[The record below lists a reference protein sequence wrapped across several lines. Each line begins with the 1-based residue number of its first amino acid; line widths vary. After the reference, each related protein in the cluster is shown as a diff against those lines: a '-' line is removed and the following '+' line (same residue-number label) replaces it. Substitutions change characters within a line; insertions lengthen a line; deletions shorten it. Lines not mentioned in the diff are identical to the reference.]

1 MAATSLNEGDAAPAQ
16 SQSNQNCES
25 TAFLWRRCQ
34 CLADFGR
41 IAVSSSSCLLTSSG
55 VARMHTRRSAEI
67 VLSSL
72 LLEKIQFLKRFQSVD
87 SKNELAWSGHTKS
100 RHVVLQLNIIED
112 DCTDVMGVLLGEAL
126 VGS

>member
-1 MAATSLNEGDAAPAQ
+1 
-16 SQSNQNCES
+16 
-25 TAFLWRRCQ
+25 
-34 CLADFGR
+34 
-41 IAVSSSSCLLTSSG
+41 
-55 VARMHTRRSAEI
+55 MHTRRSAEI